1 MEKITLKEKRVLE
14 FIIRRI
20 KEDGFPPTIREIGRA
35 FGFSSTGTVRD
46 YLRNLSRKGYIKI
59 FPSRARGI
67 VPLGLSGI
75 PVVGKI
81 PAGIPEIPVEEIE
94 SYLRIEEIGE
104 ENVFALKVK
113 GESMTGKGI
122 LPGDIVIVR
131 PQPTAED
138 GDIVVAVIGEEATVK
153 TLRKERKNWYLESAH
168 PSYPPIPLSENARI
182 VGKVIGVWRD
192 YRRR

>member
-1 MEKITLKEKRVLE
+1 
-14 FIIRRI
+14 
-20 KEDGFPPTIREIGRA
+20 
-35 FGFSSTGTVRD
+35 
-46 YLRNLSRKGYIKI
+46 
-59 FPSRARGI
+59 
-67 VPLGLSGI
+67 
-75 PVVGKI
+75 
-81 PAGIPEIPVEEIE
+81 
-94 SYLRIEEIGE
+94 
-104 ENVFALKVK
+104 
-113 GESMTGKGI
+113 MTGKGI

-138 GDIVVAVIGEEATVK
+138 GDIVVAVIGGEATVK